1 MSIKKEF
8 NIPQPDP
15 TPTPS
20 PDTVIVTDKGDEF
33 SIGEIQHS
41 KRIVKSA
48 TPKGDLSWYVK
59 WISSM
64 FILMAVMMRAQDGDM
79 FQTADRIS
87 SLIGCLGW
95 TWVGLLWKDRALIIL
110 NAIIVFVPISTF
122 RAIFQIFLLK
132 FTKKSGK
139 KVDFTPKRRIIVY
152 VG

>member
-8 NIPQPDP
+8 NIQEPDP
-15 TPTPS
+15 TPTPP
-20 PDTVIVTDKGDEF
+20 PDTVIKTDKGDEF

-64 FILMAVMMRAQDGDM
+64 FILMAVMMRAQDGET
-79 FQTADRIS
+79 FQTADRIL

-110 NAIIVFVPISTF
+110 NAIIVFALGSALLGQFF
-122 RAIFQIFLLK
+122 RYFF
-132 FTKKSGK
+132 
-139 KVDFTPKRRIIVY
+139 
-152 VG
+152 

>member
-8 NIPQPDP
+8 NIQQPDP

-20 PDTVIVTDKGDEF
+20 PDTVIVTDKGQEF
-33 SIGEIQHS
+33 SVGEIQHS

-64 FILMAVMMRAQDGDM
+64 FILTAVMMRAQDGEM
-79 FQTADRIS
+79 FQTADRIL

-95 TWVGLLWKDRALIIL
+95 TWVGLL
-110 NAIIVFVPISTF
+110 
-122 RAIFQIFLLK
+122 
-132 FTKKSGK
+132 
-139 KVDFTPKRRIIVY
+139 
-152 VG
+152 